1 MPATQR
7 NRMNPPPEPPVTL
20 GELGRKVDD
29 LATTMKELAQRVDE
43 RPSWQ
48 DVRRIERGWEERL
61 AGAVKQRE
69 IVTRSQEHRI
79 NDLQAWQT
87 WAGRLFMG
95 GVASSIIGA
104 YFVLRP

>member
-1 MPATQR
+1 MT
-7 NRMNPPPEPPVTL
+7 PPNEAPVTL

-29 LATTMKELAQRVDE
+29 LGATMKELALRVDE

-61 AGAVKQRE
+61 AAAVKQRE
-69 IVTRSQEHRI
+69 IVTRSQDHRI
-79 NDLQAWQT
+79 NNLEAWQT
-87 WAGRLFMG
+87 WAGRLAG
-95 GVASSIIGA
+95 GTVFTGIVGA

>member
-1 MPATQR
+1 MPPTD
-7 NRMNPPPEPPVTL
+7 EVTL
-20 GELGRKVDD
+20 GEVARKVDD
-29 LATTMKELAQRVDE
+29 LAGKMDTLATSVAD

-48 DVRRIERGWEERL
+48 DVRRIERAWEERL
-61 AGAVKQRE
+61 TSAVKQRE

-95 GVASSIIGA
+95 GIASSIIA
-104 YFVLRP
+104 AFFVIRP